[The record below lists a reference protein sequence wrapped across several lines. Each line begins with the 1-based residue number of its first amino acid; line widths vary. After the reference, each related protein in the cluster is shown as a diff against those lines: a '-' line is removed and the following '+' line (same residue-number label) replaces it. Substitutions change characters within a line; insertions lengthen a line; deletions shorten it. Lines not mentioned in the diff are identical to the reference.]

1 MMNNVENGVIIKN
14 QMNHETLKT
23 ICYNGLGI
31 ALYVAL
37 SLCLQVPVFEN
48 YYLCLGY
55 IVMLVYCYSFGPVSG
70 ALIGGVGCFLH
81 CIMINGMRGMPGWM
95 LGNIFIGFTLG
106 YLFKLTKKMSNRVLS
121 NILTVV
127 MIVVVTTIAIL
138 GIKSITEC
146 LLYAQPF
153 AVRTANNIYAFVAD
167 VVVLIVALPMC
178 PLLDTVLL
186 KLNDK

>member
-1 MMNNVENGVIIKN
+1 MNNVKNGVIIRN
-14 QMNHETLKT
+14 EMNHETLKT

-37 SLCLQVPVFEN
+37 SLCIQVPVFEN

-70 ALIGGVGCFLH
+70 ALIGGIGCLLH

-95 LGNIFIGFTLG
+95 LGNIFMGFALG
-106 YLFKLTKKMSNRVLS
+106 LLFKLTKKITNK
-121 NILTVV
+121 ILCNAVNVASIIVITTV
-127 MIVVVTTIAIL
+127 AIL

>member
-1 MMNNVENGVIIKN
+1 MMNNVKNGVIIRN
-14 QMNHETLKT
+14 EMNHETLKT

-37 SLCLQVPVFEN
+37 SLCIQVPVFEN

-70 ALIGGVGCFLH
+70 ALIGGIGCLLH
-81 CIMINGMRGMPGWM
+81 CLAINGLRGMPGWI
-95 LGNIFIGFTLG
+95 LGNIFMGIALG
-106 YLFKLTKKMSNRVLS
+106 YMFKLTRKIQNATIS
-121 NILTVV
+121 NI
-127 MIVVVTTIAIL
+127 INVVTIILVTAVVIL
-138 GIKSITEC
+138 GIKSVTEC

-153 AVRTANNIYAFVAD
+153 TVRIANNIYAFVAD

-178 PLLDTVLL
+178 SLLNTAIL
-186 KLNDK
+186 KKSNN